1 MSSDSCSSE
10 STSNITSN
18 SNSKSSHRGHCYCEK
33 VKFTVRSDLGP
44 TKPVYCHCESCRRAH
59 ASPLYQVV
67 YVPPA
72 AMEIEEGEDLV
83 KAYSRSPESVHRYF
97 CSHCGSKIMNKLPL
111 KPELGVGFF
120 PALLEEADQHA
131 LPEAFRPIYH
141 YLSNEAVLDLS
152 CLHDGLDRK

>member
-1 MSSDSCSSE
+1 MSVSAPSE
-10 STSNITSN
+10 VKTVF
-18 SNSKSSHRGHCYCEK
+18 HGRCYCGQ

-72 AMEIEEGEDLV
+72 AFQVVEGEELI
-83 KAYSRSPESVHRYF
+83 KPFSRSPDSVNRHF
-97 CSHCGSKIMNKLPL
+97 CSNCGSKIMNKLPL
-111 KPELGVGFF
+111 KPELGIGFF
-120 PALLEEADQHA
+120 PSLLEEEDQHS
-131 LPEAFRPIYH
+131 LPESFRPIYH
-141 YLSNEAVLDLS
+141 YLSQEAVLDLS